1 MELKYSKNCDLDVMH
16 EMLMLEPL
24 SDDFESVDMVQYL
37 PGKNNII
44 IKTKRPFFSHESDK
58 ITAVVESYSNSH
70 DLVKR
75 KYLEDAVSTPA
86 IIAGNAIVSK
96 YAAMNLFKQK
106 TIPQYFS
113 LFARTNTLMGYLM
126 SGSLELAAYELGQI
140 KADLPADGSITADEC
155 DEFLRRLQ
163 VEINKLKG

>member
-1 MELKYSKNCDLDVMH
+1 MELKYSKNCDLDVMQ

-24 SDDFESVDMVQYL
+24 SDEFEKVDMVEYM

-44 IKTKRPFFSHESDK
+44 INTKRHFYSEETDK
-58 ITAVVESYSNSH
+58 ITSVIEGYTSSH
-70 DLVKR
+70 PLVKR

-86 IIAGNAIVSK
+86 IIAGNAIVAK
-96 YAAMNLFKQK
+96 YAAMNLYKQK

-113 LFARTNTLMGYLM
+113 LFSRTKNLMGYLM

-140 KADLPADGSITADEC
+140 KADLPLDGSVTEDEC

-163 VEINKLKG
+163 VEIGNLKG